1 VRDRIAL
8 GARHETRA
16 GDFAGYLRR
25 NLSTGYRLVAMAL
38 DDPIAAQGVVYDA
51 AMAAWRVGGEWPA
64 PALDRAFRQRLEADC
79 RTALKS
85 IDLETGTPS
94 GATSGEAAVEAIGGQ
109 AEPLA
114 AALLSL
120 SPNDRLA
127 LAMRYGLAEESPRPR
142 QRWRGGNSLGRSPGV
157 PNRLRARLTEPH
169 VGDGPAETQLLE
181 TRLRAI
187 YASRDPGEETPL
199 ALRMRL
205 QRGLSDAEIVAAQR
219 DEIARASGWGFAIN
233 TFLAVL
239 VLTITVAL
247 LSVTDL
253 RASRGAAAYPLGGP
267 TSPLTI
273 TSVSVLQ
280 SGIDGPGVHVAATV
294 DSLVATFEGSSD
306 WHPEARQCLPDVT
319 GVIDSTGQ
327 VQWLGAQAGHVE
339 SIAGDPASGSVY
351 ASGLG
356 AYCDLGRHSSG
367 DGGNTWAAG
376 PLPPGATGSPP
387 WLAFDPAQPGTLLAA
402 GDGRLFLS
410 RDAGG
415 TWSSSPE
422 MVTPIGFDRQGHLLG
437 WGPGALFESLDDGS
451 SWQQIG
457 AGPATQPTAGAA
469 IPGGVL
475 LGEPDGMWWFPL
487 DVSPSLVQS
496 GTVFSI
502 APAGD
507 GAVATGSDAHG
518 HPWLGTFSTAARDSA
533 FRVASLPPELASLT
547 VTGGQVA
554 ANSSGLVL
562 ALSGPS
568 SAIAIGTFAH

>member
-1 VRDRIAL
+1 VAL
-8 GARHETRA
+8 GTRHETRE

-25 NLSTGYRLVAMAL
+25 NLSTAHRLVSMAL

-51 AMAAWRVGGEWPA
+51 AMAAWRVGSEWPA
-64 PALDRAFRQRLEADC
+64 PALDRAFRRRLEADC

-85 IDLETGTPS
+85 TDRETGR
-94 GATSGEAAVEAIGGQ
+94 TSGEAAVEAIGGQ
-109 AEPLA
+109 TEPLA

-120 SPNDRLA
+120 GPNDRLA
-127 LAMRYGLAEESPRPR
+127 LARRYGLAEVSPRPR
-142 QRWRGGNSLGRSPGV
+142 RRLRGPNSLGRSPGV
-157 PNRLRARLTEPH
+157 PDRLGARLAEIQGT
-169 VGDGPAETQLLE
+169 DGPAEKELLE
-181 TRLRAI
+181 SRLRAI
-187 YASRDPGEETPL
+187 YASRDPGEDTPL

-205 QRGLSDAEIVAAQR
+205 QRGLSDAETAAAQR
-219 DEIARASGWGFAIN
+219 DESARASGWGFAIN

-239 VLTITVAL
+239 VLTIAVAL

-253 RASRGAAAYPLGGP
+253 RASRQAAPYPLGGP

-280 SGIDGPGVHVAATV
+280 SGIDGPGVHVAATN

-319 GVIDSTGQ
+319 GVVNSTGQ
-327 VQWLGAQAGHVE
+327 AQWLGAQAGHVE
-339 SIAGDPASGSVY
+339 SIAGDPLSGSVY
-351 ASGLG
+351 AAGLG

-367 DGGNTWAAG
+367 DGGSTWAAG

-387 WLAFDPAQPGTLLAA
+387 WLAFDPAQSGTLLAA

-415 TWSSSPE
+415 TWSSSRE
-422 MVTPIGFDRQGHLLG
+422 TVTPIGFDGQGNLLG
-437 WGPGALFESLDDGS
+437 WGPGALFESLDEGS

-469 IPGGVL
+469 ISGGVL

-487 DVSPSLVQS
+487 DGSASLVRS
-496 GTVFSI
+496 GTVFSVT
-502 APAGD
+502 AAGD
-507 GAVATGSDAHG
+507 GAVATGSDALG
-518 HPWLGTFSTAARDSA
+518 HPWLGTFSLAAKDLA
-533 FRVASLPPELASLT
+533 FRLASLPPELASLT

-554 ANSSGLVL
+554 ANSNGFVL
-562 ALSGPS
+562 ALSGPK
-568 SAIAIGTFAH
+568 SAIALGSFAH

>member
-1 VRDRIAL
+1 VQDRVTL
-8 GARHETRA
+8 GTRHDTRE

-25 NLSTGYRLVAMAL
+25 NLSTAYRLVSMAL

-51 AMAAWRVGGEWPA
+51 VMAAWRVGSEWPA
-64 PALDRAFRQRLEADC
+64 PALDRAFRRRLEADC
-79 RTALKS
+79 RTVLKS
-85 IDLETGTPS
+85 IDRQAGTTS
-94 GATSGEAAVEAIGGQ
+94 AATSDAAAGREAG
-109 AEPLA
+109 PLA

-120 SPNDRLA
+120 GSNDPLA
-127 LAMRYGLAEESPRPR
+127 LARRYGLAEEPPRLR
-142 QRWRGGNSLGRSPGV
+142 RRLRGGSSFSRSAGV
-157 PNRLRARLTEPH
+157 PDRLRAGLAELQ
-169 VGDGPAETQLLE
+169 GSDGPAETELLE
-181 TRLRAI
+181 SRLRAI

-205 QRGLSDAEIVAAQR
+205 QRGLSDAETAAAQR
-219 DEIARASGWGFAIN
+219 DASARASGWGFAIN

-239 VLTITVAL
+239 VLTIAVAL

-253 RASRGAAAYPLGGP
+253 RASRQAAPYPLGGP

-280 SGIDGPGVHVAATV
+280 SGIDGPGVHVAATN

-319 GVIDSTGQ
+319 GVVNSTGQ
-327 VQWLGAQAGHVE
+327 AQWLGAQAGHVE
-339 SIAGDPASGSVY
+339 SIAGDPMSGSVY
-351 ASGLG
+351 AAGLG

-387 WLAFDPAQPGTLLAA
+387 WLAFDPAQSGTLLAA

-415 TWSSSPE
+415 TWSSSRE
-422 MVTPIGFDRQGHLLG
+422 MVTPIGFERQGNLLG
-437 WGPGALFESLDDGS
+437 WGPGGLFASLDDGS
-451 SWQQIG
+451 SWQRIG

-469 IPGGVL
+469 ISGGVL
-475 LGEPDGMWWFPL
+475 LGEPDGLWWFPL
-487 DVSPSLVQS
+487 DGSASLVRS
-496 GTVFSI
+496 GTVFSV

-507 GAVATGSDAHG
+507 GAVATGSDALG
-518 HPWLGTFSTAARDSA
+518 HPWLGTFSPAAKDSA
-533 FRVASLPPELASLT
+533 FRVAPLPPELASLT

-554 ANSSGLVL
+554 ANSNGLVV
-562 ALSGPS
+562 ALSGPR
-568 SAIAIGTFAH
+568 SAIALGSFAR

>member
-1 VRDRIAL
+1 MQDRVAL
-8 GARHETRA
+8 GTRHETRE
-16 GDFAGYLRR
+16 GDFAGYIRR
-25 NLSTGYRLVAMAL
+25 NLATAYRLVAMAL
-38 DDPIAAQGVVYDA
+38 DDPIAAQSVVYDA
-51 AMAAWRVGGEWPA
+51 AMAAWRAGGEWPA
-64 PALDRAFRQRLEADC
+64 SALDRAFRQRLEAHC
-79 RTALKS
+79 RTVLES
-85 IDLETGTPS
+85 IDAEAVGTS
-94 GATSGEAAVEAIGGQ
+94 GATSDEPAGRQ
-109 AEPLA
+109 ADLLA
-114 AALLSL
+114 EALLSL
-120 SPNDRLA
+120 DPTDRLA
-127 LAMRYGLAEESPRPR
+127 LARRYGLAEELPRPR
-142 QRWRGGNSLGRSPGV
+142 RSLRGGSSFGRSAGV
-157 PNRLRARLTEPH
+157 PDRLRVKLAEIE
-169 VGDGPAETQLLE
+169 GGEGPAETELLE
-181 TRLRAI
+181 SRLRAI

-205 QRGLSDAEIVAAQR
+205 QRGLSDAETAAAQR
-219 DEIARASGWGFAIN
+219 HASARASGWGFAIN

-239 VLTITVAL
+239 VLTIAVAL

-253 RASRGAAAYPLGGP
+253 RASRQAVPYPLGGP

-280 SGIDGPGVHVAATV
+280 SGIDGPGVHVAATN

-319 GVIDSTGQ
+319 GVVDSTGQ
-327 VQWLGAQAGHVE
+327 AQWLGAQAGHVE
-339 SIAGDPASGSVY
+339 SIAGDPLSGSVY
-351 ASGLG
+351 AAGLG

-376 PLPPGATGSPP
+376 PLPPGATVSPP
-387 WLAFDPAQPGTLLAA
+387 WLAFDPAQSGTLLAA

-437 WGPGALFESLDDGS
+437 WGPGALFELLDDGS
-451 SWQQIG
+451 SWQRIA

-469 IPGGVL
+469 ISGGVL
-475 LGEPDGMWWFPL
+475 LGEPDGLWWFPL
-487 DVSPSLVQS
+487 DGSASLVRS
-496 GTVFSI
+496 GTVFSV

-507 GAVATGSDAHG
+507 GAVATGSDAAG
-518 HPWLGTFSTAARDSA
+518 HPWLGTFSPSARASA

-554 ANSSGLVL
+554 ANSNGLVV
-562 ALSGPS
+562 ALSGPR
-568 SAIAIGTFAH
+568 SAIAFGSFAR

>member
-1 VRDRIAL
+1 MQDRVAL
-8 GARHETRA
+8 GARHETRE

-25 NLSTGYRLVAMAL
+25 NLSTAYRLVAMAL

-51 AMAAWRVGGEWPA
+51 AMAAWRVGSEWPA
-64 PALDRAFRQRLEADC
+64 PALDGAFRRRLEADC

-85 IDLETGTPS
+85 IDFETGR
-94 GATSGEAAVEAIGGQ
+94 TSGEAAVETIGGQ

-120 SPNDRLA
+120 GPKDRLA
-127 LAMRYGLAEESPRPR
+127 LARRYGLAEESPRPR
-142 QRWRGGNSLGRSPGV
+142 RTLLGRSSPGRSPGV
-157 PNRLRARLTEPH
+157 PDRLRARLAELQG
-169 VGDGPAETQLLE
+169 GDGPTETPLLE

-205 QRGLSDAEIVAAQR
+205 QRGLSDAETAATQR
-219 DEIARASGWGFAIN
+219 DEIAQASGWGFAIN

-239 VLTITVAL
+239 VLTIAVAL

-253 RASRGAAAYPLGGP
+253 RASRETAAYPLGGP

-280 SGIDGPGVHVAATV
+280 SGIDGSGVHVAATS

-319 GVIDSTGQ
+319 GVINSTGQ
-327 VQWLGAQAGHVE
+327 AQWLGTQAGHVE
-339 SIAGDPASGSVY
+339 SIAGDPSSGSVF
-351 ASGLG
+351 AAGLG

-387 WLAFDPAQPGTLLAA
+387 WLAFDPAQSGTLLAA

-410 RDAGG
+410 RDAGR

-422 MVTPIGFDRQGHLLG
+422 TVTPIGFDSTGHLLG
-437 WGPGALFESLDDGS
+437 WGPGALFESLDDGA
-451 SWQQIG
+451 SWQRIG

-469 IPGGVL
+469 ISGGVL

-487 DVSPSLVQS
+487 DGSASLVRP

-507 GAVATGSDAHG
+507 GAVATGSDALG
-518 HPWLGTFSTAARDSA
+518 HPWLGTFSLAARDSA
-533 FRVASLPPELASLT
+533 FRVASLPPELASMT

-554 ANSSGLVL
+554 ANSNGLVL
-562 ALSGPS
+562 ALSGPR
-568 SAIAIGTFAH
+568 SAIALGSFAR

>member
-1 VRDRIAL
+1 VAL

-25 NLSTGYRLVAMAL
+25 NLSTAYRLVTMAL
-38 DDPIAAQGVVYDA
+38 DDPIAAQEVVYEA

-64 PALDRAFRQRLEADC
+64 PALDRAFRRRLEADC
-79 RTALKS
+79 RTALTS
-85 IDLETGTPS
+85 MHGEAATPS
-94 GATSGEAAVEAIGGQ
+94 GALSGDATRGR

-114 AALLSL
+114 VALLSL
-120 SPNDRLA
+120 GPNDRLA
-127 LAMRYGLAEESPRPR
+127 LARAYGLAEESPRPGR
-142 QRWRGGNSLGRSPGV
+142 RLLGRGSPGRDS
-157 PNRLRARLTEPH
+157 PRLTNRLRTRLAELH
-169 VGDGPAETQLLE
+169 AGDGPAETPLLE
-181 TRLRAI
+181 SRLRAI
-187 YASRDPGEETPL
+187 YASRDPGEEAPL
-199 ALRMRL
+199 ALRLLL
-205 QRGLSDAEIVAAQR
+205 QRGLSDLETAVARR
-219 DEIARASGWGFAIN
+219 DEAARASGWGFAIN

-239 VLTITVAL
+239 VLTIAVAL

-280 SGIDGPGVHVAATV
+280 SGIDGPGVHAAATS

-327 VQWLGAQAGHVE
+327 AQWLGSQAGHVE
-339 SIAGDPASGSVY
+339 SIAGDPSSGSVY
-351 ASGLG
+351 AAGLG
-356 AYCDLGRHSSG
+356 AYCDPGHHSSG

-376 PLPPGATGSPP
+376 PLPPGATISPA
-387 WLAFDPAQPGTLLAA
+387 WLAFDPAQSGTLLAA

-410 RDAGG
+410 RDAGR
-415 TWSSSPE
+415 TWSSSRE
-422 MVTPIGFDRQGHLLG
+422 TVTPIGFDGQGHLLG

-451 SWQQIG
+451 SWQRIG
-457 AGPATQPTAGAA
+457 LGPATQPTAGAA
-469 IPGGVL
+469 ISGGVL

-487 DVSPSLVQS
+487 GGSPSLVRS
-496 GTVFSI
+496 GTVFSV

-507 GAVATGSDAHG
+507 GAVATGSDTLG
-518 HPWLGTFSTAARDSA
+518 HPWLGTFSLAARDSA
-533 FRVASLPPELASLT
+533 FRVASLPPELASMT

-554 ANSSGLVL
+554 ANSNGLVL

-568 SAIAIGTFAH
+568 SAIALGTFAR